1 MSLVVLGNGLVRAII
16 SPLLAVAL
24 VFLCALSSSGCSS
37 GSSGHAGPPAVRRSP
52 VTNARDI
59 TGSAT
64 VHIYSGLRDPSWTLS
79 GPVLTRVLR
88 QLDQLERTPTF
99 RGPGGYYGFDLD
111 LTYKDTETLRHFAI
125 FRGGVQETDYRG
137 HDLQAHQQER
147 LYLGPRKFYQDPH
160 RTLEHTLL
168 ASTHLGPRDYALVKS
183 GIEG

>member
-1 MSLVVLGNGLVRAII
+1 M
-16 SPLLAVAL
+16 
-24 VFLCALSSSGCSS
+24 
-37 GSSGHAGPPAVRRSP
+37 
-52 VTNARDI
+52 TNVRDI

-88 QLDQLERTPTF
+88 QLDQLKRTPTF
-99 RGPGGYYGFDLD
+99 RGPHPEGLGGYYGFDLD

-147 LYLGPRKFYQDPH
+147 LYLAPRKFYQDPR

-168 ASTHLGPRDYALVKS
+168 GSTHLDPRDYALVKS